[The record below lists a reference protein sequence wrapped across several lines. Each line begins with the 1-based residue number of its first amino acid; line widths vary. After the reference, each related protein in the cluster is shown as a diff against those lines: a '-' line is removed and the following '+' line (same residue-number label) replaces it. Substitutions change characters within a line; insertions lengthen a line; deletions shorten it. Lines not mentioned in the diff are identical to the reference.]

1 MSFFEVIL
9 FTESKNEFPEILGL
23 AENSTEHLQHERVGP
38 VIIIEYEELVTE
50 TMLIEGY
57 FILIMEYHRSS
68 FRDFESFLEIL
79 VDLDD
84 DDI

>member
-1 MSFFEVIL
+1 MIL
-9 FTESKNEFPEILGL
+9 FTESKDEFPEILAL
-23 AENSTEHLQHERVGP
+23 AEISPENLQHERVGP
-38 VIIIEYEELVTE
+38 LNIIEYEELVTE
-50 TMLIEGY
+50 TMLIECY

-68 FRDFESFLEIL
+68 FRDFESYLEIL